1 MRLLGRYIF
10 REILASAVLGTLLAT
25 FIIFLRAADKLFAVL
40 VGANNASVSTVV
52 ELLLWA
58 MPPVLPLTIPFGVLV
73 GILIGLG
80 RMAADGEITAMRAA
94 GVSSRKVIAPV
105 VLFAALGMSVAAL
118 ASLRLTPLAYRR
130 TTDIVN
136 ELLQGQVS
144 AAIEPRVF
152 NESFPNR
159 ILYVGDVGT
168 GPVVTWRPVFIAD
181 ITPPEQR
188 ASGMREKAEG
198 PMITVARGAIALSDP
213 KNNRI
218 QLTLYDYC
226 SHEMGKDRVANDSCA
241 PISTQVLDAS
251 PPEHKTPPTAA
262 MNTRQLLRY
271 PRSGEDW
278 TEVRIELFRRFA
290 LPVACVALALV
301 GIPLGIA
308 TRKGGKSAG
317 YVIALF
323 LSFFC
328 YHLSS
333 LTLIGFAKQRTLS
346 VPVAVWLPDAVFLV
360 AGLIFLYRMEQPG
373 DRDFWGRITGVLA
386 RLGAWLRR
394 NRPQT
399 AAAAALPHWRLPV
412 LPQIVDAYILTS
424 FVFYLGVV
432 LASLLSMI
440 LAYNFFELMGDWIRN
455 KIPLMEMFEY
465 LFFLTPELIYE
476 TLPFAILVAVLVHLG
491 VLSKQNEITAF
502 RACGV
507 SLYRLAM
514 PLLLAG
520 IVFAGALFLF
530 DFYYVPGANLKQDAM
545 RDEIKG
551 RPKQTYQRADHKW
564 IMGLGHSRIYY
575 YEFFDHA
582 AGVMHGVDVFD
593 MDPNTFRLKRETVAE
608 RGQWSPALKTWVFEN
623 GWSCRFAGDSC
634 SAYQS
639 FSSEPGGLET
649 RWHSDLTEPPDYFVT
664 AAVQEKQMNFLRL
677 ERYIRD
683 LQERGFPTGKLQV
696 QFYLKFALPLFALIM
711 AMIAVPYGFLVGNRG
726 AMAGIGVSLGIGVG
740 YKGLGILFEKIGDV
754 NLLPATM
761 AAWSPDVIFGLA
773 GLYLLLRMRS

>member
-40 VGANNASVSTVV
+40 VGANNASVSTVL

-94 GVSSRKVIAPV
+94 GVSSRKVIGPV
-105 VLFAALGMSVAAL
+105 VLFAALGMSLAGL

-130 TTDIVN
+130 STEIVN
-136 ELLQGQVS
+136 QLLQGQLS

-168 GPVVTWRPVFIAD
+168 GPVVKWRPVFIAD

-188 ASGMREKAEG
+188 VSGMREKAEG
-198 PMITVARGAIALSDP
+198 PMITVARGAIAMSDP

-241 PISTQVLDAS
+241 PVSTQVLDAS

-262 MNTRQLLRY
+262 MNTRELLRY

-290 LPVACVALALV
+290 LPVACIALALV

-346 VPVAVWLPDAVFLV
+346 VPVAVWLPDAAFLL
-360 AGLIFLYRMEQPG
+360 AGIVFLYRMEQPG
-373 DRDFWGRITGVLA
+373 DRDLLGGITGGLA

-394 NRPQT
+394 NKPEPT
-399 AAAAALPHWRLPV
+399 APVARLPHWRLPV

-424 FVFYLGVV
+424 FMFYLGVV

-520 IVFAGALFLF
+520 MVFAGGLFLF
-530 DFYYVPGANLKQDAM
+530 DYYYVPGANLKQDAM

-564 IMGLGHSRIYY
+564 IMGHSRVYY

-582 AGVMHGVDVFD
+582 AGIMHGADVFD

-634 SAYQS
+634 SSYQS

-677 ERYIRD
+677 DRYIRD

-740 YKGLGILFEKIGDV
+740 YKGLGILFEKLGDV
-754 NLLPATM
+754 NLLPPNM
-761 AAWSPDVIFGLA
+761 AAWSPDIIFGLA

>member
-1 MRLLGRYIF
+1 M
-10 REILASAVLGTLLAT
+10 
-25 FIIFLRAADKLFAVL
+25 
-40 VGANNASVSTVV
+40 
-52 ELLLWA
+52 
-58 MPPVLPLTIPFGVLV
+58 
-73 GILIGLG
+73 
-80 RMAADGEITAMRAA
+80 
-94 GVSSRKVIAPV
+94 
-105 VLFAALGMSVAAL
+105 
-118 ASLRLTPLAYRR
+118 ASLRLTPLAIRR
-130 TTDIVN
+130 STDIVN
-136 ELLQGQVS
+136 QLLQGQVS

-152 NESFPNR
+152 NENFPNR

-168 GPVVTWRPVFIAD
+168 GPVCKWRPVFIAD

-188 ASGMREKAEG
+188 VSGMREKAEG
-198 PMITVARGAIALSDP
+198 PMITVARGAIAISDP

-241 PISTQVLDAS
+241 PISTQVLDAA
-251 PPEHKTPPTAA
+251 PPAHKTPPTSA
-262 MNTRQLLRY
+262 MNTRELLRY

-290 LPVACVALALV
+290 LPVACIALALV

-346 VPVAVWLPDAVFLV
+346 VPLAVWLPDAAFFL
-360 AGLIFLYRMEQPG
+360 AGIVFLYRMERPG
-373 DRDFWGRITGVLA
+373 DRDLLGSVTGGLA
-386 RLGAWLRR
+386 RMGAWLRR
-394 NRPQT
+394 RKPE
-399 AAAAALPHWRLPV
+399 AAAPAARLPHWRLPV

-424 FVFYLGVV
+424 FMFYLAVV

-455 KIPLMEMFEY
+455 KIPLMEMFSY

-520 IVFAGALFLF
+520 TVFAGGLFAF
-530 DFYYVPGANLKQDAM
+530 EFYYVPGANLKQDAM

-551 RPKQTYQRADHKW
+551 RPKQTYLRADHKW
-564 IMGLGHSRIYY
+564 IMGHSRIYY

-582 AGVMHGVDVFD
+582 AGIMHGVDVFD
-593 MDPNTFRLKRETVAE
+593 MDPNTFRLKREIVAE

-623 GWSCRFAGDSC
+623 GWSCRYAGDSC

-677 ERYIRD
+677 DRYIRD

-711 AMIAVPYGFLVGNRG
+711 AMIAVPYGFLVGSRG
-726 AMAGIGVSLGIGVG
+726 AMAGIGVSLGIGVA

-754 NLLPATM
+754 NLLPPTM